1 MPNVN
6 DYFPSQFLKASDLKG
21 RQVNATIDRVEYE
34 PVGREKTMK
43 PVVYFAGKEK
53 GMVLNRTNSNT
64 IMKLADS
71 PVTEDWHGISVCLY
85 AAMVEFQGDSVEAIL
100 VKAPKTVATARA
112 AKAVVVPEP
121 EPDEFSDDDA
131 IPFAWL
137 LPLVLPVMGLVSA
150 GVLA

>member
-1 MPNVN
+1 MPNAN

-21 RQVNATIDRVEYE
+21 RQVTVTIDRIEYE

-43 PVVYFAGKEK
+43 PVIYFVGKEK
-53 GMVLNRTNSNT
+53 GMVMNRTNCNA
-64 IMKLADS
+64 IIKIAES
-71 PVTEDWHGISVCLY
+71 PVTEDWSGVAVCLY
-85 AAMVEFQGDSVEAIL
+85 AAMVEFQGDSVEAIR
-100 VKAPKTVATARA
+100 VKAPKTVATARL
-112 AKAVVVPEP
+112 AKVVVPEP
-121 EPDEFSDDDA
+121 EPDEFGDDDA